1 MADNLNLVCPHCNA
15 VNRVP
20 EARLADGPNCG
31 KCRRPL
37 FTGRPAALDDETF
50 DRHRTRSDLPLV
62 VDFWAPWCGP
72 CKMMAPAYEQA
83 AARIEPRARLAK
95 VDTEQNPMLA
105 QRYGIRSIPTLA
117 VFKGGRQ
124 VASQAGA
131 MMGAQLVQWIESQ
144 L

>member
-1 MADNLNLVCPHCNA
+1 MADNLNLVCPYCHA

-20 EARLADGPNCG
+20 GARLADRPSCG
-31 KCRRPL
+31 KCKQAL
-37 FTGRPAALDDETF
+37 FTGHPIALDDRSF
-50 DRHRTRSDLPLV
+50 DRHLSRADLPLV
-62 VDFWAPWCGP
+62 VDFWAAWCGP
-72 CKMMAPAYEQA
+72 CKMMAPAFEQA

-95 VDTEQNPMLA
+95 VDTEANPMLT

-117 VFKGGRQ
+117 LFKGGRQ

-131 MMGAQLVQWIESQ
+131 MMGAQLVQWIEAQ